1 VRNEDPI
8 TSRLRTMLAR
18 AEGELSMPRKSQNVT
33 VLEEL
38 SPDQTKAMAV
48 LLRGGSQSEAA
59 AETGIARETVSRW
72 LHRDPLFIA
81 AYQNTRAELASQ
93 IRIELAS
100 LGRDA
105 VGAIRE
111 TLSQT
116 TDPALRFRA
125 ACKVLSFLVGDRP
138 EGIKPTTADDVET
151 GLRQE
156 ASNANLRR
164 VMASLGD

>member
-1 VRNEDPI
+1 MSRDGRL
-8 TSRLRTMLAR
+8 TSKAKKMLAR
-18 AEGELSMPRKSQNVT
+18 ALEASEAPQKSQNAT
-33 VLEEL
+33 FSEEL

-48 LLRGGSQSEAA
+48 LLRGGTQSEAA
-59 AETGIARETVSRW
+59 AEAGVARETVSRW
-72 LHRDPLFIA
+72 LHRDPLFMS

-93 IRIELAS
+93 VRIELAS

-138 EGIKPTTADDVET
+138 EAIKPTTADDVET
-151 GLRQE
+151 GLKQE
-156 ASNANLRR
+156 ASDAKLRKFI
-164 VMASLGD
+164 ASLGD